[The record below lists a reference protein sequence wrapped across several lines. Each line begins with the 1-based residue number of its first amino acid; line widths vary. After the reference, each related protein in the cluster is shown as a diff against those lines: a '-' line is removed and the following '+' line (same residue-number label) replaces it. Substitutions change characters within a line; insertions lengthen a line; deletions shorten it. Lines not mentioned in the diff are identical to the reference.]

1 TYGSTGTP
9 ITITG
14 NTIKGASTSNL
25 MGTQAINVSVS
36 DPSPG
41 TGGGGSGVYDIEN
54 NGTLATPL
62 ANTAGVAIGCSAFG
76 NVTVTCSII
85 NNFIDQNSNVN
96 GQPGIAVGG
105 AGHGD
110 ATKVATLT
118 STISNN
124 NIKNTQGNGIL
135 AKNTADSG
143 LMQFEIQNNTVAA
156 PLGGV
161 RPGIRVDSGNNTAG
175 ENTSVCLNISGNT
188 SAGSGGTQ
196 GIGLRKQGTVSTTDA
211 FAINGM
217 TATSSPG
224 VESYVDGLNPA
235 GGGTLLISATS
246 GFTNCSFP

>member
-1 TYGSTGTP
+1 
-9 ITITG
+9 
-14 NTIKGASTSNL
+14 

-41 TGGGGSGVYDIEN
+41 SGGGGVGFFDIEN
-54 NGTLATPL
+54 NGTSTAPL
-62 ANTAGVAIGCSAFG
+62 ANTAGVGIACSAFG
-76 NVTVTCSII
+76 AVTVVCPIV
-85 NNFIDQNSNVN
+85 NNFIDQNSSVN
-96 GQPGIAVGG
+96 AQPGIAVGG
-105 AGHGD
+105 DGNGD
-110 ATKVATLT
+110 SSKAATLT

-135 AKNTADSG
+135 ATNRAASG
-143 LMQFEIQNNTVAA
+143 TMRFKIQNNTVAA

-161 RPGIRVDSGNNTAG
+161 RPGIRIDSGNNTAG
-175 ENTSVCLNISGNT
+175 ENTNVCLNISGNS

-217 TATSSPG
+217 TATASPG
-224 VESYVDGLNPA
+224 VENYVDGLNPA

-246 GFTNCSFP
+246 GFTNCSLP